1 MDRNAQGARRDM
13 ESLDFIDADTLKLTI
28 IPGLI
33 VLVVLFLWFRRSEP
47 KVSTAR
53 ERDMQRSRFAG
64 ADEVDDGYDVALVNE
79 GIGGKAAPRYVD
91 QNDYIADPLD
101 DWEPPVA
108 SRPEPKVTVKK
119 APAKAPVAEQ
129 RSAPPAKS
137 APAESVASEQDLPE
151 QTETVDAKAPPQ
163 QDGLILVLNVVGNNH
178 TLRGSQILKAL
189 TATGMSFGKMNIF
202 HYVGPNRPAN
212 RPLFSVANMMEPG
225 SFNLTTME
233 ELATPGLILFA
244 NIARPEEAMATFS
257 LMLETARQL
266 ARTLDGLVCDEKR
279 STLTKQGIDHIHSRI
294 ADFQRRSRLAQAA
307 NA

>member
-1 MDRNAQGARRDM
+1 M

-28 IPGLI
+28 LPGLI

-47 KVSTAR
+47 RAPSVR
-53 ERDMQRSRFAG
+53 ERHMQRSRFAG
-64 ADEVDDGYDVALVNE
+64 ADDADDDFDLA
-79 GIGGKAAPRYVD
+79 IGGDQGASLKAAQRFNYED
-91 QNDYIADPLD
+91 DYIPDPLD
-101 DWEPPVA
+101 EWEPEVA
-108 SRPEPKVTVKK
+108 PKSAPKVTVTK
-119 APAKAPVAEQ
+119 AQAPTRPVAEQ
-129 RSAPPAKS
+129 RD
-137 APAESVASEQDLPE
+137 APA
-151 QTETVDAKAPPQ
+151 AKAAEPVEGEKRAPGSQDMADATPAPEAKAQPP

-225 SFNLTTME
+225 SFNLNTME

-279 STLTKQGIDHIHSRI
+279 STLTKQGVEHIHSRI
-294 ADFQRRSRLAQAA
+294 SDFQRRSRLAQAA